1 MIQNPQSFATFVLG
15 LIALSV
21 FKINSL
27 PLVLLSIFLPL
38 IVVPFILSK
47 TLYKNTKEVELQE
60 LPRFTPNTPVMKV
73 LFDSGIEGMQLL
85 FLK

>member
-1 MIQNPQSFATFVLG
+1 MIQNPQSFATFVLS